1 MGGRNGKHRLVTA
14 AYIPESLKVRIEE
27 KRGNVT
33 VIKTEYHQRKQKK
46 RVSKGKPRA
55 TKTTFGK

>member
-1 MGGRNGKHRLVTA
+1 MGGRNGKHRLVTD

-27 KRGNVT
+27 KRGNII

-46 RVSKGKPRA
+46 RINRGKLRH
-55 TKTTFGK
+55 TKTTLDK